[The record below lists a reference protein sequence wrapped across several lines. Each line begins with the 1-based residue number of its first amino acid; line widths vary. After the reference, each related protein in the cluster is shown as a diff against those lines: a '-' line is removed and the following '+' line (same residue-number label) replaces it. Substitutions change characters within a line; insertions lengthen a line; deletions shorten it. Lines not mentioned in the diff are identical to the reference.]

1 MTHGVPRLTTDM
13 SRRFK
18 LVAVLGV
25 LIVAAGSFVLF
36 VTPPRMLVK
45 RVAIA
50 SSGWLMSGSVPSD
63 GAVTRLAK
71 RFLGA
76 YVQTSIAGN
85 LAKGIE
91 TSPESDEQV
100 LHRMMVIVRDKT
112 FNHLQFGHAP
122 QTWPI
127 LVSGAGYCDQINAA
141 VATLAAHRFP
151 RAEVFAMWD
160 PVRKISPHT
169 IGRVWSPQK
178 KDWLYYDAF
187 FAEPVVYTMDAKG
200 PHFLRA
206 DASAMIPRRGQP
218 DAGLYEL
225 RGYAMGN
232 FTPTFAG
239 YVASRLRSGGVKN
252 AATAQ
257 NTTVALN
264 VQRALQIERR
274 ETSPAR
280 IEQAKAAAD
289 LIVPPAAS
297 DKEKERAFEAVARAF
312 VSARMEHVL
321 GDRVPIEAY
330 RRIAADPTAKLDQRA
345 ENIAELA
352 RTFVVTSKN

>member
-1 MTHGVPRLTTDM
+1 M
-13 SRRFK
+13 SRRLK
-18 LVAVLGV
+18 VIAALGI
-25 LIVAAGSFVLF
+25 LALMAGAFVLF
-36 VTPPRMLVK
+36 VTPPPMLIK
-45 RVAIA
+45 QVAI
-50 SSGWLMSGSVPSD
+50 SSSAWLMAGSVPSD
-63 GAVTRLAK
+63 GPVTRLAK

-76 YVQTSIAGN
+76 YIQTSIAGN
-85 LAKGIE
+85 LVKPVE
-91 TSPESDEQV
+91 TSRESDEQV
-100 LHRMMVIVRDKT
+100 LHRIMVIVRSKT

-160 PVRKISPHT
+160 PVKKTSPHT

-178 KDWLYYDAF
+178 NDWLYYDAF

-206 DASAMIPRRGQP
+206 DASAIIPKRGQP

-225 RGYAMGN
+225 GGNPMGN

-239 YVASRLRSGGVKN
+239 YVASRLKSGGVKN
-252 AATAQ
+252 AATAE
-257 NTTVALN
+257 NTAVALN
-264 VQRALQIERR
+264 VQRALQIEAR
-274 ETSPAR
+274 EESVDA
-280 IEQAKAAAD
+280 EAKAKAVAA
-289 LIVPPAAS
+289 LIPEAS
-297 DKEKERAFEAVARAF
+297 VSADEKERAFESIAKAF
-312 VSARMEHVL
+312 VTARMDHVF
-321 GDRVPIEAY
+321 GEEVPVEEY
-330 RRIAADPTAKLDQRA
+330 RRIAADPDAKLDQRA

-352 RTFVVTSKN
+352 RTFAETSKN